1 MCPQQQWERRAAA
14 PSVPL
19 NFSLLFLGKLR
30 RGQPGQGNEGRG
42 HGKLGPQR
50 HLLLYRYKWNGKLFR
65 IKVHCPLRNVL
76 TEPPPRAPEL
86 HIPVQGCAGG
96 APAGRGVCGAH
107 PALLELLQHVAAG
120 SAEHRGR
127 DVCSR
132 SLSIPSSS
140 LLGCAVLTAGS
151 RGRAGLGCVAVA
163 LQAGTLPIARPGPV
177 SPAASQH
184 LLKPEGAFS
193 PFPFR
198 CRHPAALFSSHNH
211 TPAQPCNCGLGCRM

>member
-1 MCPQQQWERRAAA
+1 MCPRQQWERRAAA

-151 RGRAGLGCVAVA
+151 RGRAALGCVAVA
-163 LQAGTLPIARPGPV
+163 LKGWDSPHCTARPCLSCCLPAPPKARGCFLPIPI
-177 SPAASQH
+177 
-184 LLKPEGAFS
+184 
-193 PFPFR
+193 
-198 CRHPAALFSSHNH
+198 
-211 TPAQPCNCGLGCRM
+211 